1 MAKLRWKSLLGV
13 SILLWFLIH
22 SPCEACTLWGAT
34 GASVE
39 GGGTLIAK
47 NRDWAPDQHQELA
60 LLKPADG
67 YRSLA
72 LKALGGE
79 EPGVKAGVNEKGL
92 VIVSATADQVPST
105 DRKKVQQQ
113 KGLLSHL
120 LATCASV
127 DDILR
132 NLELMRRPVFY
143 LAGDRREIAVIEIGP
158 EGKRAVMR
166 RNSGTLVHTNHYC
179 ELATSVSGRNPGVSS
194 SRRYARMAELLE
206 NRKQPFTL
214 EDFIRFSEDQTAGPD
229 NSIWRTGSKPG
240 SRRTLAT
247 WVVSVPVSG
256 SPQLYLKTA
265 DPGEPEQVCRLSL
278 DAALRLSGGERIP
291 MGAAICQNLR

>member
-1 MAKLRWKSLLGV
+1 L
-13 SILLWFLIH
+13 
-22 SPCEACTLWGAT
+22 PCEACTLWGAT
-34 GASVE
+34 GSSVE

-47 NRDWAPDQHQELA
+47 NRDWAPDHHQELVF
-60 LLKPADG
+60 LKPPKG

-72 LKALGGE
+72 LKVIGGK

-92 VIVSATADQVPST
+92 IIVSATANQVPSA
-105 DRKKVQQQ
+105 DRYKVQQQ

-127 DDILR
+127 DDVLK

-143 LAGDRREIAVIEIGP
+143 LVGDRKEMAIIEVAPDGNR
-158 EGKRAVMR
+158 GVLRKD
-166 RNSGTLVHTNHYC
+166 SGTLHHTNHYC
-179 ELATSVSGRNPGVSS
+179 VVAMLDRGRNPSASS
-194 SRRYARMAELLE
+194 SQRFARIAELLE
-206 NRKQPFTL
+206 AQKRPFTP

-265 DPGEPEQVCRLSL
+265 DPGKAEQVCRLTVE
-278 DAALRLSGGERIP
+278 AGLRLSGRGRIP
-291 MGAAICQNLR
+291 LRAGGY